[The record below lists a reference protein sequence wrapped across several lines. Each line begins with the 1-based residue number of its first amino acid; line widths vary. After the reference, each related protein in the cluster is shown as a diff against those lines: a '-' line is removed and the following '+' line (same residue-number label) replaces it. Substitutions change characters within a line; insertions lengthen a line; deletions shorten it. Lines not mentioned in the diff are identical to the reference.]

1 MNITPVRIYI
11 NGNGSISF
19 FGPNNSLITNL
30 QNLNGAKQSNG
41 QIIFDGDDKTISFYV
56 YQLTSIESATFALTY
71 SALDSRFFNPSVYSA
86 KLNQVYRTLLSM
98 CLLIRMAA
106 LALLVAL

>member
-19 FGPNNSLITNL
+19 YGTNNTLITNL
-30 QNLNGAKQSNG
+30 QNLNGAKSTDG

-56 YQLTSIESATFALTY
+56 YQLTAIESATFSLPY
-71 SALDSRFFNPSVYSA
+71 SPLDSRFFNPSTYSA
-86 KLNQVYRTLLSM
+86 KLNAVYRDV
-98 CLLIRMAA
+98 AEYV
-106 LALLVAL
+106 LVKPMSFILT